1 MKKLNKQTRQALAY
15 AQDALSF
22 IFLDPSAE
30 FIETIYL
37 YGSAVRGQLQKESDI
52 DLFIDTER
60 DIEKQVNAAIG
71 RYYISQDYE
80 KWKHLGF
87 TPQISIQTG
96 KLEEW
101 QLKISISAE
110 GLLLYSKKGGKAYTE
125 RFDLFILELPKN
137 KKKYLHFIRSFFGR
151 KEPGYRDGGFLSKL
165 QGEKLSSNVVLIKK
179 EHEAELLKW
188 LQKEKVNYSF
198 KEISVF

>member
-1 MKKLNKQTRQALAY
+1 MNKQTRQALAY

-30 FIETIYL
+30 FIETIYF

-52 DLFIDTER
+52 DLFIDTEKN
-60 DIEKQVNAAIG
+60 IEKQVEAAIG
-71 RYYISQDYE
+71 RFYLSKDYE
-80 KWKHLGF
+80 KWKHFGF
-87 TPQISIQTG
+87 TPLISIHAG

-101 QLKISISAE
+101 QLKTSIAAE
-110 GLLLYSKKGGKAYTE
+110 GLLLYSKKGGTAFTE

-137 KKKYLHFIRSFFGR
+137 KKKYLHFTRSFFGR
-151 KEPGYRDGGFLSKL
+151 KESGYCDIGFLGKL
-165 QGEKLSSNVVLIKK
+165 QGEKLSSNVILIKK
-179 EHEAELLKW
+179 EHEVELLKW
-188 LQKEKVNYSF
+188 LQKEKVDYSF

>member
-1 MKKLNKQTRQALAY
+1 MNKQTRQALAY

-37 YGSAVRGQLQKESDI
+37 YGSAVRGQLQKESDV
-52 DLFIDTER
+52 DLFIDTEKN
-60 DIEKQVNAAIG
+60 IEKQVEAAVG
-71 RYYISQDYE
+71 RFYLSQDYE

-87 TPQISIQTG
+87 THQISVQAG

-101 QLKISISAE
+101 QLKTSIAAE
-110 GLLLYSKKGGKAYTE
+110 GLLLYSKKGGKASTE
-125 RFDLFILELPKN
+125 CFGLFILELPKN
-137 KKKYLHFIRSFFGR
+137 KKKYLHFTRGFFGR
-151 KEPGYRDGGFLSKL
+151 KEPGYRDMGFLGKL

-179 EHEAELLKW
+179 EHESELLKW

-198 KEISVF
+198 KEMAVF